1 MKKDICILLFVLIT
15 IIISCRVR
23 PISDSSMQQSDESYL
38 SNQYIANE
46 FLGSIIDSCHLYW
59 QEDSV
64 ITILTFTS
72 YMEENLN
79 VYIGYS
85 YNYLPFVSKE
95 FKDIA
100 IQSGFLDAEK
110 FRTIDDFWG
119 YWTIVNDGKTNFV
132 FVCGENKDDIPRSVL
147 NVDMLQDI
155 HVLHHSVHNTVYYGG
170 GHVKQY
176 EITHRNKDSVLSKS
190 TPAQEILF
198 QKVSPDV
205 VFD

>member
-1 MKKDICILLFVLIT
+1 MKKDICILLFVLISVT
-15 IIISCRVR
+15 ISCRVR
-23 PISDSSMQQSDESYL
+23 SMSNRSTQQSGESY
-38 SNQYIANE
+38 SSEQYIANE
-46 FLGSIIDSCHLYW
+46 FLCSIIDSCHLYW
-59 QEDSV
+59 QEDTV
-64 ITILTFTS
+64 VTILTFTS

-85 YNYLPFVSKE
+85 YNYLPYVSKE

-119 YWTIVNDGKTNFV
+119 YWTIVNDEKTNFV
-132 FVCGENKDDIPRSVL
+132 FVCGENKDDIPGSVL

-155 HVLHHSVHNTVYYGG
+155 HLLDYSIRNTVYYGG
-170 GHVKQY
+170 GHIKQY